1 MSVYWWGL
9 FSSAMVRVPTNHFF
23 VWIEAIIEIKNSV
36 LNKKMVRGDTNQGE
50 AFHSVNYVV
59 CRDKIYILKQA
70 IELVLYQC
78 CILHIFCDELVLLDH
93 HNIRNANYLV

>member
-1 MSVYWWGL
+1 MS
-9 FSSAMVRVPTNHFF
+9 SPTIGN
-23 VWIEAIIEIKNSV
+23 
-36 LNKKMVRGDTNQGE
+36 TNVVCS